1 LFDRSLPGA
10 QRCAINNWQE
20 GVPNAN
26 PRSRLTVQ
34 DPDLEPKSNLHCVHF
49 FEPSR
54 FPALEIAKFLF
65 EGLKQ
70 GEGAVLIATLEH
82 ASQIESEI
90 EKRGL
95 NVRELSGAGLW
106 VLTEVRELVQAL
118 ESGMTIATVVES
130 FIELVVRPAQ
140 RQSEKQRVRI
150 YGEFVDGIL
159 SQIGNAEMA
168 MEVERYGNELVS
180 EGVATIYCGY
190 STNAF
195 PDASFAKPFIK
206 LCRLHNQ
213 IHNGLKDRDDWRFQ
227 MANKMSAV

>member
-1 LFDRSLPGA
+1 
-10 QRCAINNWQE
+10 
-20 GVPNAN
+20 
-26 PRSRLTVQ
+26 VQ
-34 DPDLEPKSNLHCVHF
+34 DPDLEAESNLHCVHF

-54 FPALEIAKFLF
+54 FPAAEIANFLSG
-65 EGLKQ
+65 GLNH
-70 GEGAVLIATLEH
+70 GEGAVLIASVDH

-95 NVRELSGAGLW
+95 NVRKLSGAGLW
-106 VLTEVRELVQAL
+106 VLTEVRELVEAL
-118 ESGMTIATVVES
+118 ESGMTTATVVES

-159 SQIGNAEMA
+159 SQIGDAEMA
-168 MEVERYGNELVS
+168 MEVERYGNELVA
-180 EGVATIYCGY
+180 ERAATIYCGY

-206 LCRLHNQ
+206 LCRLHTQ
-213 IHNGLKDRDDWRFQ
+213 VHNGLKDRDDWRFQ
-227 MANKMSAV
+227 MARKMSDA

>member
-1 LFDRSLPGA
+1 
-10 QRCAINNWQE
+10 
-20 GVPNAN
+20 
-26 PRSRLTVQ
+26 VQ
-34 DPDLEPKSNLHCVHF
+34 DPVVELKSNLHCVHF

-54 FPALEIAKFLF
+54 FPALEIANFLYD
-65 EGLKQ
+65 GLKQ
-70 GEGAVLIATLEH
+70 GEGVVLITSREH

-95 NVRELSGAGLW
+95 NVRKLSGAGLW
-106 VLTEVRELVQAL
+106 ALTEVRELVQAL
-118 ESGMTIATVVES
+118 ESGMTTATVVES

-140 RQSEKQRVRI
+140 GQSEKQRVRI

-159 SQIGNAEMA
+159 TQLGNAEMA
-168 MEVERYGNELVS
+168 MEVERYGNQLVS
-180 EGVATIYCGY
+180 EGVATVYCGY

-213 IHNGLKDRDDWRFQ
+213 VHNGLKDRDDWRFQ